1 MNLALDAGA
10 EDIQTEDKNYTVTT
24 APANYEA
31 VLEKI
36 KSKTEPESAEITMV
50 PKTYM
55 AVEGKA
61 AESLL
66 KLLDALDDHDDV
78 QKVHANFD
86 IDDETMEKLRG

>member
-1 MNLALDAGA
+1 MTLALDAGA
-10 EDIQTEDKNYTVTT
+10 EDIQTEENSYTVTT
-24 APANYEA
+24 VPAQYEA

-36 KSKTEPESAEITMV
+36 KTKAEPESSEITMV

-86 IDDETMEKLRG
+86 IDDELMEKLRG